1 MKSLTE
7 VADDLAAEV
16 ATRTSP
22 DFGIKVGRELFDH
35 LVKQGKITK
44 ETFSVSGSG
53 AFPMELPAYDGKHY
67 VLDDWELGERDFRVG
82 VPAAK

>member
-1 MKSLTE
+1 MKSL
-7 VADDLAAEV
+7 DDAASELAAEV

-35 LVKQGKITK
+35 LVKEGKITK
-44 ETFSVSGSG
+44 ETFSVLGSG
-53 AFPMELPAYDGKHY
+53 AFPVELPAYDKKHY
-67 VLDDWELGERDFRVG
+67 VFDDWELGERDFKVG